1 MNLSCVLSFAVL
13 AWSCAVAAAP
23 AAPANGQAPPAPP
36 PHLTVVTD
44 NNYPPFLYIDSEGRA
59 RGYAVDLWKL
69 YERHTGTRVD
79 LKPMVWAQ
87 AQQAVLEGRADVID
101 MIHRTPEREP
111 RYEFSQPWM
120 ATPVGIYVDQDIH
133 GITDIASLRGF
144 AVATERGD
152 SCAEKLK
159 GQGVTDVP
167 EYPQYLPLIQAAAQG
182 RVRVFCMDE
191 YPASYYLARED
202 PGRTFARAFTLHVPQ
217 LRRAARKGNAG
228 LLQAV
233 EGGMARITPAEREEL
248 ARRWLQAPRP
258 GGVDWRLVAWAGGV
272 GGALLALALS
282 WAWALRRS
290 VAARTRELSRAHRRL
305 RDLFDAIPDAVLIK
319 DRAGAYLDGNRRAAE
334 MVGVARP
341 QELRGIDARE
351 LLTPAQIGTIA
362 QAEEQAMNEGTPVSF
377 LLTGIAR
384 GGGVRHSEVNV
395 VALHEGDGTVVG
407 TLSVVHDITER
418 RRILDE
424 LQLAATSFEAQVA
437 LMVLDTE
444 GRVRRINAA
453 FTALTGHAQ
462 AEALGVCP
470 QALEQPLAPPA
481 FCQPGA
487 HLPMPEGVWREE
499 RLIRGA
505 DGKGRVI
512 DYAVSAVRDAA
523 RQVSHYVCSLT
534 DLTAERKAHAQAR
547 HMSFFDALTDLPNRN
562 YLLGQLDRLLQ
573 GGDADAGGVLLL
585 FDLDHFKRVNDLR
598 SHMVGDRLLVAIAQ
612 RLRACLREQDVVAR
626 LGGGMFALMSPCDL
640 CSAPVCAQRAGAC
653 ARQVEQALR
662 EPFEIAG
669 EVPLS
674 VTASLGWTTYL
685 PGATT
690 AADVLRE
697 AELAMYEAK
706 AQGRNRTC
714 RYEPAMLA
722 ALRQQEELLQ
732 ELRAAIG
739 PAGTGLALHAQ
750 LQVNAAGR
758 ATGAEM
764 LLRWRRANGETVP
777 PGEFIPIAEEHGLIH
792 ALGQWVLDQTCA
804 QLAAWARQ
812 PRTARLSLAAN
823 VSARQFAQPGFVDQV
838 RQALARHGTNPARL
852 KLEITE
858 SAILGDLEA
867 VAAKLHELRAL
878 GIRMSLDDFGT
889 GYSSL
894 SYLSRLPIDQLK
906 IDRSFV
912 MHLPADPTDATVA
925 RTVIGMA
932 QGLGLQVVA
941 EGVETAEQRDFLLG
955 EGCDLLQGYLVA
967 PPMPVAQLE
976 QVLAAMDRAPAPSAY
991 A

>member
-13 AWSCAVAAAP
+13 AWSCAGAAA
-23 AAPANGQAPPAPP
+23 AANGHSPPAPPP

-44 NNYPPFLYIDSEGRA
+44 NNDPPLLSIDSEGRA
-59 RGYAVDLWKL
+59 RGYTVDLWKL
-69 YERHTGTRVD
+69 YERHT
-79 LKPMVWAQ
+79 
-87 AQQAVLEGRADVID
+87 
-101 MIHRTPEREP
+101 
-111 RYEFSQPWM
+111 
-120 ATPVGIYVDQDIH
+120 
-133 GITDIASLRGF
+133 
-144 AVATERGD
+144 
-152 SCAEKLK
+152 
-159 GQGVTDVP
+159 
-167 EYPQYLPLIQAAAQG
+167 
-182 RVRVFCMDE
+182 
-191 YPASYYLARED
+191 
-202 PGRTFARAFTLHVPQ
+202 
-217 LRRAARKGNAG
+217 GNAG

-233 EGGMARITPAEREEL
+233 EGGMARITAAEREQL
-248 ARRWLQAPRP
+248 ARRWLQAPPRP
-258 GGVDWRLVAWAGGV
+258 GGPDWRLVAWAGGV

-341 QELRGIDARE
+341 QDLRGVNAR
-351 LLTPAQIGTIA
+351 
-362 QAEEQAMNEGTPVSF
+362 
-377 LLTGIAR
+377 
-384 GGGVRHSEVNV
+384 
-395 VALHEGDGTVVG
+395 
-407 TLSVVHDITER
+407 
-418 RRILDE
+418 
-424 LQLAATSFEAQVA
+424 
-437 LMVLDTE
+437 
-444 GRVRRINAA
+444 
-453 FTALTGHAQ
+453 
-462 AEALGVCP
+462 
-470 QALEQPLAPPA
+470 
-481 FCQPGA
+481 
-487 HLPMPEGVWREE
+487 E

-512 DYAVSAVRDAA
+512 DYAVSAVRDAT

-534 DLTAERKAHAQAR
+534 DLTAEREAHARAR

-612 RLRACLREQDVVAR
+612 RLRACVREQDVVAR

-640 CSAPVCAQRAGAC
+640 CHASVCAQRAGAG

-669 EVPLS
+669 EAPLS

-732 ELRAAIG
+732 ELRTAIG

-750 LQVNAAGR
+750 LQVDAAGR

-777 PGEFIPIAEEHGLIH
+777 PAQFIPIAEEHGLIH

-823 VSARQFAQPGFVDQV
+823 VSARQFAQPGFVGQV
-838 RQALARHGTNPARL
+838 RQALARHGANPARL

-858 SAILGDLEA
+858 SALLGDLEA
-867 VAAKLHELRAL
+867 VAGKLHELRAL

-912 MHLPADPTDATVA
+912 MHLPADPTDATMA

-941 EGVETAEQRDFLLG
+941 EGVETAAQRDFLLG

-967 PPMPVAQLE
+967 RPMPVAQLE